1 MAHSCRMNGAP
12 GDGHLLPSSYGG
24 FGLRRERRSRFARE
38 PTLCEEAAKVGPPRF
53 VAHSHPETWAFEGRC
68 FALNRPYLAS
78 LSSSVRY
85 FGASSITFLMNAAS
99 CAASILGGGVVRVA
113 TGVPISLKNS
123 SWPAGEQMQSIL
135 TGFDEALWNW

>member
-1 MAHSCRMNGAP
+1 MLIRLVHKPLSMR
-12 GDGHLLPSSYGG
+12 
-24 FGLRRERRSRFARE
+24 
-38 PTLCEEAAKVGPPRF
+38 TLASTGQL
-53 VAHSHPETWAFEGRC
+53 SGRC
-68 FALNRPYLAS
+68 FALNRPYCAS

-85 FGASSITFLMNAAS
+85 FGASSITFLKNAGSCTAS
-99 CAASILGGGVVRVA
+99 SLGGGVVRVA